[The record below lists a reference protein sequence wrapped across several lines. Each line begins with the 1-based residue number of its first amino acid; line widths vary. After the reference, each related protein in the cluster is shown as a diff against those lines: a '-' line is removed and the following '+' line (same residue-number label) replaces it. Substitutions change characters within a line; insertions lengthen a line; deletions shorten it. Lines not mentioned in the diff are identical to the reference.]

1 MSYLEFDADDISPRN
16 LTLGRAFHHP
26 PKPPF
31 SCFAQ
36 VTARARAIARAS
48 CQSLIYIYIYIY
60 NIIYITLNQTKID
73 SFP

>member
-1 MSYLEFDADDISPRN
+1 MSCLEFDAGDISPRS

>member
-1 MSYLEFDADDISPRN
+1 MSYLEFDADDISPRS

-36 VTARARAIARAS
+36 VTARARAIAPAS
-48 CQSLIYIYIYIY
+48 CQSLIYIYVYIY

-73 SFP
+73 SSP